1 LPNAG
6 RINKGMRY
14 VLEVQSWAEWGV
26 ERKFDSLEIARLYG
40 KERFSHNTW
49 RIVDHFAAGEV
60 VFLYDPTIAF
70 EQQANLDIQ
79 RFERTDRWMAQRE
92 SQPRVAQRQRM
103 GQIAT
108 RQRTSSRSQ
117 YLRDMLDISIEELV
131 GTKKSKKQDKVDWKN
146 EGF

>member
-14 VLEVQSWAEWGV
+14 VLEVQSWAEWSV

-79 RFERTDRWMAQRE
+79 RFERTDRWMAQRD
-92 SQPRVAQRQRM
+92 SPPRVAQRQRM

-108 RQRTSSRSQ
+108 RQRTSGRSQ

-131 GTKKSKKQDKVDWKN
+131 GTKKPKMQDKVDWKN